1 MITVT
6 EAEQII
12 LAEKRDYGTETVTLE
27 HGNGRVLA
35 EALFSDRDFPPY
47 DRITMDGIAIAY
59 DAFEKGQKIFTVKGT
74 QAAGD
79 RPIEITTNEECVEVM
94 TGAALPATVDTVVR
108 YEDITIANGYATIN
122 IDNVRQGQNIHRK
135 GSDKTEGTLLVREG
149 QTITPA
155 LINTAASVGKSELL
169 VKKLPKV
176 IVLSNGDELVAVDEM
191 PTPYQVRR
199 SNSHAIEAILQQQGI
214 VADMVHL
221 PDDKTFIKNTLE
233 HLLQKYDVIILSGGV
248 SMGKY
253 DYLPKVFEELH
264 VEKKF
269 HKVKQRPGKPFWFG
283 TSGNSKVVF
292 AFPGNPVSA
301 FMCMHR
307 YFIPWLHAS
316 LSIETKQPVYAVLQ
330 EDYIFNPELQY
341 FLQVKIHSEADGR
354 LMAVPAEGNGSGDFI
369 NLLDTDAFME
379 LPEKQTDFKKGEAYR
394 IWPYKQIVL

>member
-1 MITVT
+1 MITVA
-6 EAEQII
+6 EAEQIV

-27 HGNGRVLA
+27 QSNGRVLA
-35 EALFSDRDFPPY
+35 EAIFADRDFPPY

-59 DAFEKGQKIFTVKGT
+59 KIFEQRLRKFRVKGT

-79 RPIEITTNEECVEVM
+79 KPIEITTTEECVEVM
-94 TGAALPATVDTVVR
+94 TGASLPVSVDTVIR
-108 YEDITIANGYATIN
+108 YEDVTIENGLATVN
-122 IDNVRQGQNIHRK
+122 IDNIRQGQNIHRK
-135 GSDKTEGTLLVREG
+135 GSDKTEGTLLVKEG
-149 QTITPA
+149 KMITPA

-176 IVLSNGDELVAVDEM
+176 IVISNGDELVAVDEM
-191 PTPYQVRR
+191 PAPYQVRR
-199 SNSHAIEAILQQQGI
+199 SNSHAIAAILQQHGI

-221 PDDKTFIKNTLE
+221 PDDEAVIKNKLE
-233 HLLQKYDVIILSGGV
+233 NLLQQYDIIILSGGV

-253 DYLPKVFEELH
+253 DYLPKVFDELH

-283 TSGNSKVVF
+283 TSDNGKIVF

-316 LSIETKQPVYAVLQ
+316 LSIETKPPVYAVLK
-330 EDYIFNPELQY
+330 EDYTFSPELQY

-369 NLLDTDAFME
+369 NLLDTEAFME
-379 LPEKQTDFKKGEAYR
+379 LPEKQTNFKQGEAYR

>member
-27 HGNGRVLA
+27 HSNGRVLA
-35 EALFSDRDFPPY
+35 EQLFADRDFPPY

-59 DAFEKGQKIFTVKGT
+59 DAFEKGQKTFTVKGT

-94 TGAALPATVDTVVR
+94 TGAALAATVDTVIR
-108 YEDITIANGYATIN
+108 YEDVTISNGHATIN
-122 IDNVRQGQNIHRK
+122 IANIRQGQNIHRK
-135 GSDKTEGTLLVREG
+135 GSDKTEGTLLVKEG

-155 LINTAASVGKSELL
+155 LINTAASIGKSKLL

-176 IVLSNGDELVAVDEM
+176 MVLSNGDELVTVDEM

-199 SNSHAIEAILQQQGI
+199 SNSHAIGAILQQQCI
-214 VADMVHL
+214 VADILHL
-221 PDDKTFIKNTLE
+221 PDDEAVIKTKLE
-233 HLLQKYDVIILSGGV
+233 SLLQQYDVIILSGGV

-253 DYLPKVFEELH
+253 DYLPKAFEELH

-283 TSGNSKVVF
+283 TSNNNKLVF

-341 FLQVKIHSEADGR
+341 FLQVIIHNEADGR

-379 LPEKQTDFKKGEAYR
+379 LPAKQTDFKKGDAYK

>member
-12 LAEKRDYGTETVTLE
+12 LAEKRDYGIEAVTLE
-27 HGNGRVLA
+27 QSHGRVLA
-35 EALFSDRDFPPY
+35 EALFADRDFPPY

-59 DAFEKGQKIFTVKGT
+59 GAFENGQKTFFIKGT
-74 QAAGD
+74 QAAGHM
-79 RPIEITTNEECVEVM
+79 PIEITTPDECVEVM
-94 TGAALPATVDTVVR
+94 TGAALAASADTVIR
-108 YEDITIANGYATIN
+108 YEDITIVNGHATIN
-122 IDNVRQGQNIHRK
+122 IDNIRQGQNIHRK
-135 GSDKTEGTLLVREG
+135 GSDKTAGTLLVKEG
-149 QTITPA
+149 QAITPA
-155 LINTAASVGKSELL
+155 LINTAASIGKSKLL
-169 VKKLPKV
+169 VKKLPRV
-176 IVLSNGDELVAVDEM
+176 MVLSNGDELVTVDEM

-199 SNSHAIEAILQQQGI
+199 SNSHAIAAILQQQGI
-214 VADMVHL
+214 VADLLHL
-221 PDDKTFIKNTLE
+221 PDDEAVIKTKLE
-233 HLLQKYDVIILSGGV
+233 SLLQQYDVIILSGGV

-253 DYLPKVFEELH
+253 DYLPMAFKELH

-283 TSGNSKVVF
+283 TSDNDKIVF

-316 LSIETKQPVYAVLQ
+316 LAIGTKHPVYAVLK
-330 EDYIFNPELQY
+330 EDYTFSPELQY

-379 LPEKQTDFKKGEAYR
+379 LPEKQTNFRQGEAYR